1 LIAGT
6 SVAILGA
13 MTTYLV
19 ERYLPGRDR
28 AWLEE
33 ALARLPLQQDGVA
46 YLGSIYIPEDESCL
60 CRFEAPDAEDVR
72 LVNELARVPF
82 ARITAATEL
91 AVTRTGHDKGG
102 NTP

>member
-1 LIAGT
+1 
-6 SVAILGA
+6 

-33 ALARLPLQQDGVA
+33 ALGRLPAERHGVA
-46 YLGSIYIPEDESCL
+46 YLGSLFIPEDESCL
-60 CRFEAPDAEDVR
+60 CRFEASDAEDVR
-72 LVNELARVPF
+72 LVNELAQVPF

-91 AVTRTGHDKGG
+91 AVTPTGHDTGG
-102 NTP
+102 TSP

>member
-1 LIAGT
+1 
-6 SVAILGA
+6 

-33 ALARLPLQQDGVA
+33 ALGRLPAKRHGVA

-60 CRFEAPDAEDVR
+60 CRFEASDVEDVR

-91 AVTRTGHDKGG
+91 AATRTGLDKGG
-102 NTP
+102 NTL

>member
-1 LIAGT
+1 
-6 SVAILGA
+6 

-33 ALARLPLQQDGVA
+33 ALARLPLERDGVE
-46 YLGSIYIPEDESCL
+46 YLGSLYIPEDESCL
-60 CRFEAPDAEDVR
+60 CRFEASDAEDVR
-72 LVNELARVPF
+72 LANELARVPF

-91 AVTRTGHDKGG
+91 GVHDTRGDSR
-102 NTP
+102 

>member
-1 LIAGT
+1 
-6 SVAILGA
+6 

-33 ALARLPLQQDGVA
+33 ALGRLPAERHGVA

-60 CRFEAPDAEDVR
+60 CRFEASDAEDVR
-72 LVNELARVPF
+72 LVNELAQVPF

-91 AVTRTGHDKGG
+91 GVHDKGG
-102 NTP
+102 DSP

>member
-1 LIAGT
+1 
-6 SVAILGA
+6 

-33 ALARLPLQQDGVA
+33 ALGRLPTELDGVE
-46 YLGSIYIPEDESCL
+46 YLGSLYIPEDEACL
-60 CRFEAPDAEDVR
+60 CRFEASDAEDVR

-82 ARITAATEL
+82 ARIAAATEL
-91 AVTRTGHDKGG
+91 GVHDTRGDSR
-102 NTP
+102 

>member
-1 LIAGT
+1 
-6 SVAILGA
+6 

-33 ALARLPLQQDGVA
+33 ALGRLPLEHEGVT
-46 YLGSIYIPEDESCL
+46 YLGSMYIPEDESCL
-60 CRFEAPDAEDVR
+60 CRFEASDAEDVR

-91 AVTRTGHDKGG
+91 GATPADHDKGG
-102 NTP
+102 HTP

>member
-1 LIAGT
+1 
-6 SVAILGA
+6 

-33 ALARLPLQQDGVA
+33 ALGRLPAELDGVA
-46 YLGSIYIPEDESCL
+46 YLGSLYIPEDEACL

-91 AVTRTGHDKGG
+91 GVVHHDQGG
-102 NTP
+102 DSP

>member
-1 LIAGT
+1 
-6 SVAILGA
+6 

-19 ERYLPGRDR
+19 ERYFPGRDR

-33 ALARLPLQQDGVA
+33 ALGRLPSERDGVA

-60 CRFEAPDAEDVR
+60 CRFEAADAEDVR

-91 AVTRTGHDKGG
+91 AVHDTRGDTR
-102 NTP
+102 

>member
-1 LIAGT
+1 
-6 SVAILGA
+6 

-28 AWLEE
+28 AWLED
-33 ALARLPLQQDGVA
+33 ALARLPAEGRGVA

-60 CRFEAPDAEDVR
+60 CRFEASDPDDVR

-82 ARITAATEL
+82 ARITATTEL
-91 AVTRTGHDKGG
+91 AAHHTGGE
-102 NTP
+102 

>member
-1 LIAGT
+1 
-6 SVAILGA
+6 

-33 ALARLPLQQDGVA
+33 ALGRLPSWCDGVT

-60 CRFEAPDAEDVR
+60 CRFEASDAEDVR

-82 ARITAATEL
+82 ARITASTEL
-91 AVTRTGHDKGG
+91 AVHNTGGDS
-102 NTP
+102 P

>member
-1 LIAGT
+1 
-6 SVAILGA
+6 

-19 ERYLPGRDR
+19 ERYLPGRDQ

-33 ALARLPLQQDGVA
+33 ALARLPLERDGVT
-46 YLGSIYIPEDESCL
+46 YLGSVYIPEDESCL
-60 CRFEAPDAEDVR
+60 CRFEAGDAEDVR

-91 AVTRTGHDKGG
+91 AVHNTGGDS
-102 NTP
+102 P